1 MDIVSAEKRSRMMSN
16 IKNANTRPE
25 ILVRKALHQAG
36 FRFRLHRKDLHGR
49 PDIVLPRYRLAI
61 FVNGC
66 FWHGH
71 ESCHLFRVPKSRK
84 EFWASKIGGNIERD
98 TRNIDFL
105 QAQNWRVGV
114 IWECALKGKSAIS
127 LEEFTQ
133 TLEQHVAGQTG
144 FFELRGIEH

>member
-1 MDIVSAEKRSRMMSN
+1 MAN

-25 ILVRKALHQAG
+25 ILVRKILHRAG
-36 FRFRLHRKDLHGR
+36 FKFRLHRRDLPR
-49 PDIVLPRYRLAI
+49 LPDIVLPKYSLAI
-61 FVNGC
+61 FVNGF

-71 ESCHLFRVPKSRK
+71 KNCHLFRLPKSRK
-84 EFWASKIGGNIERD
+84 EFWATEIGGNIERD

-114 IWECALKGKSAIS
+114 IWGCALKGKSAIS

-133 TLEQHVAGQTG
+133 TLKRHVAGQTG
-144 FFELRGIEH
+144 FFELQGIEH